1 MNQADGKILGLFAY
15 SSLPNAIVE
24 NQTKNDPD
32 RTIPTLKEMSEKAI
46 TTLSQNEEG
55 FFLMIETGQL
65 ATTTTRAPCC
75 TKCCA

>member
-46 TTLSQNEEG
+46 TTL
-55 FFLMIETGQL
+55 LLRIV
-65 ATTTTRAPCC
+65 
-75 TKCCA
+75 